1 MEEIKNM
8 TDAELVEAVKAKWPG
23 SKFAE
28 NVSRDLLNGVNQ
40 KVCRETLEA
49 ALMAGSQKTA
59 ERI

>member
-1 MEEIKNM
+1 MTDIKEM

-49 ALMAGSQKTA
+49 ALMARREKK
-59 ERI
+59 